1 MDVSRPIK
9 WGNLRKTA
17 FFGLTLAMAS
27 AVLPSLSPA
36 AGPKAAG
43 TTEERLAV
51 CLTCHGA
58 KGQSET
64 PDTPSLGGQAE
75 NYLLTQMFTFREKLR
90 TSELMNEMAK
100 ELSDDDLRTFSS
112 IIAKLPAPPPATA
125 PPADAARMQRAKTLL
140 TTGRCNICHQPNL
153 AGQDQIPRIAAQRED
168 YLLKSLRAYKSGERT
183 GYDPAMIE
191 VMRTLNEENIADLAH
206 YLSRT
211 P

>member
-1 MDVSRPIK
+1 
-9 WGNLRKTA
+9 
-17 FFGLTLAMAS
+17 MA
-27 AVLPSLSPA
+27 PA
-36 AGPKAAG
+36 ARPKVG
-43 TTEERLAV
+43 TVEDRIAI

-58 KGQSET
+58 KGLSET
-64 PDTPSLGGQAE
+64 PDTPSLGGQPE

-100 ELSDDDLRTFSS
+100 ELSDDDLRTFSA

-125 PPADAARMQRAKTLL
+125 PPADTARMERAKALL

-183 GYDPAMIE
+183 GYDPAMLE
-191 VMRTLNEENIADLAH
+191 VMRPLTEENITDLAH